1 MSQKRLARNISMMSI
16 AVFLS
21 RILGLVRDQVM
32 AFFFG
37 GGFLN
42 DAFNVAYN
50 IPNLLR
56 RLFGEG
62 ALSTAFVPIYNDIGI
77 KKDRDAQVEFAL
89 NVLSILTLF
98 LLLLTVLGI
107 VFAPLIVRLLYPG
120 LAPQTTE
127 VAVRL
132 TRIIFPYLFFI
143 GLSSTFIAILNSH
156 DYFFMTGLSSALLN
170 IGMIL
175 AVIIPYLIWRLPPE
189 RLIYPA
195 GWGVAI
201 GGALQTIINFPYL
214 KRVGYRF
221 QLLLRFGSDALKTM
235 WQRFI
240 PAMIGIGIRE
250 INLIADALMASFLP
264 IGSITA
270 LGYGNRL
277 MQLPLGIFAISAGT
291 AVLPMYSRLVSRGE
305 FSELSDSMRFTS
317 LNLAYVMLPVTALI
331 LALSED
337 FVRILFAHG
346 AFDELAVIMSAQALI
361 FYSLGLLFYS
371 MNQVLTPL
379 FYAQGDTRTPVK
391 LAAAMVALNISL
403 NFILMHFMQHRG
415 LALSTSVTAF
425 INYII
430 ILFLIRKRFPGI
442 VFRGIAPSMIK
453 SIMISAMIFGLA
465 YWLRALLPL
474 YSRIELVLKAAIIS
488 GISFILFYLLG
499 MLFKLSYL
507 KEATDN
513 LCKRLRRK

>member
-1 MSQKRLARNISMMSI
+1 MSQHRLARNISVMSI

-37 GGFLN
+37 GGYLN

-77 KKDRDAQVEFAL
+77 KKGKPAQIDFAL
-89 NVLSILTLF
+89 NVLSILTV
-98 LLLLTVLGI
+98 LLVLLTLLGI
-107 VFAPLIVRLLYPG
+107 AFAPLIVRLLYPG
-120 LAPQTTE
+120 LAPHTGI
-127 VAVRL
+127 VAIKL

-175 AVIIPYLIWRLPPE
+175 SLLIPYWFWKLPAE
-189 RLIYPA
+189 QLIYPA
-195 GWGVAI
+195 GWGVVI
-201 GGALQTIINFPYL
+201 GGTLQTIINFPYL
-214 KRVGYRF
+214 KKVGYRLTILF
-221 QLLLRFGSDALKTM
+221 RIGSEALKTM
-235 WQRFI
+235 WQRFV

-291 AVLPMYSRLVSRGE
+291 AVLPTYSRLVSKGE
-305 FSELSDSMRFTS
+305 YRELSSSMRLTTLS
-317 LNLAYVMLPVTALI
+317 LAYLMLPISALI
-331 LALSED
+331 LALAED
-337 FVRILFAHG
+337 FVVILFAHG
-346 AFDELAVIMSAQALI
+346 AFDQQAVWMSSQALI

-379 FYAQGDTRTPVK
+379 FYARGDTRTPVI
-391 LAAAMVALNISL
+391 LAAIMVGLNISL
-403 NFILMHFMQHRG
+403 NFVLMQFLQHRG
-415 LALSTSVTAF
+415 LALSTSITAF
-425 INYII
+425 VNYL
-430 ILFLIRKRFPGI
+430 ILIHLIHKRFPQIDNNG
-442 VFRGIAPSMIK
+442 VMFNLLKSVLIAIAIYFFAVYLRKLIPLDSKTGLILK
-453 SIMISAMIFGLA
+453 SAVIASL
-465 YWLRALLPL
+465 
-474 YSRIELVLKAAIIS
+474 
-488 GISFILFYLLG
+488 SFLFFYLAGL
-499 MLFKLSYL
+499 LVHLSYM
-507 KEATDN
+507 KEATQN